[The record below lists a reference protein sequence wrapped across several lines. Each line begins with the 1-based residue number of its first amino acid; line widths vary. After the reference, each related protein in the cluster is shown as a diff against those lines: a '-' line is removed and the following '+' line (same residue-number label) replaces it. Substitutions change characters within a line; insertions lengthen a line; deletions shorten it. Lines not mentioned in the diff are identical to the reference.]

1 MARWTPRRVL
11 ALGAA
16 LLGAAGADGPFPEDA
31 VVGDAA
37 ARPPVE
43 STSGPPGPRTR
54 WIVLV
59 AACLLISGLVTIV
72 YGGFLPV
79 PDWLSFRIAI
89 PVLGSPPAVLV
100 VLGGVSIVAAVGVLG
115 VRAWGRALGAVVTLA
130 GLSYA
135 AWRSIQG
142 AAPGGGAAE
151 LAAALLAGAW
161 LDGILAAVVLFGLA
175 RRWPARPDGTVSA

>member
-16 LLGAAGADGPFPEDA
+16 LLGVVGTDGPFPKDA
-31 VVGDAA
+31 VVGGDA

-43 STSGPPGPRTR
+43 STSRLPRPRTR

-59 AACLLISGLVTIV
+59 AASLLISGLLTIV

-79 PDWLSFRIAI
+79 PDWLSFRIGI
-89 PVLGSPPAVLV
+89 PVLGSPPVVLV
-100 VLGGVSIVAAVGVLG
+100 VLGGASIAAAIGVLR
-115 VRAWGRALGAVVTLA
+115 VSERGRAIGVAVTLA
-130 GLSYA
+130 GLAYV
-135 AWRSIQG
+135 AWRSVQG
-142 AAPGGGAAE
+142 VGPGGGVAE

-161 LDGILAAVVLFGLA
+161 LDGIFAVVVLFGLT
-175 RRWPARPDGTVSA
+175 RRWPARPDGTIAG